1 MSTTEQVEDYK
12 IQKLQNMSV
21 QARGGFKHYARPY
34 DLVGA
39 FLVIVK
45 VETSQRFV
53 SSYTHY
59 QALPTHPPIIRR
71 PGINSEQ
78 LVAPRPVITRYF
90 R

>member
-1 MSTTEQVEDYK
+1 MSTTENKPEQVEDYK

-45 VETSQRFV
+45 LETS
-53 SSYTHY
+53 
-59 QALPTHPPIIRR
+59 
-71 PGINSEQ
+71 
-78 LVAPRPVITRYF
+78 
-90 R
+90 